1 VVGLSVD
8 RSDIRA
14 VEYLILIE
22 SHIMKFQNS
31 KMLSGL
37 FIASLV
43 TCGALLGDHHEKHAA
58 NATGVWKWTSEGRN
72 NQTRESTLTLIQ
84 DGSKLTGTVS
94 GRQSD
99 TKISGGKVDGNK
111 ISFGT
116 SRESER
122 GKFEAKYTGTVDG
135 DQLNGEMKMTFGD
148 RKFEREFEAK
158 RQPAKPSGEWD
169 WVLTRDDGEDMTA
182 TLVLKEADGKVTG
195 SISSDNFELDLAK
208 VTLNG
213 AVLKFETTFEGGNGS
228 MKISHEAAILGDKI
242 MGRAS
247 GERDGEE
254 FTREW
259 EATRS

>member
-1 VVGLSVD
+1 
-8 RSDIRA
+8 
-14 VEYLILIE
+14 
-22 SHIMKFQNS
+22 
-31 KMLSGL
+31 MLSG
-37 FIASLV
+37 FFMASLV
-43 TCGALLGDHHEKHAA
+43 ACGSLLGDHHENHGS

-84 DGSKLTGTVS
+84 DGSKVTGTVS

-116 SRESER
+116 TRESER
-122 GKFEAKYTGTVDG
+122 GKFEAKYTGTIDG
-135 DQLNGEMKMTFGD
+135 DQLNGAMKITFG
-148 RKFEREFEAK
+148 EREFERDFKAK
-158 RQPAKPSGEWD
+158 RQPTKPSGKWG
-169 WVLTRDDGEDMTA
+169 WVLTRDNGENMTA
-182 TLVLKEADGKVTG
+182 TLVLKETDGKVTG
-195 SISSDNFELDLAK
+195 SLSSDNFELDLAK
-208 VTLNG
+208 VTLTG

-228 MKISHEAAILGDKI
+228 MTISHEAAILGDKI
-242 MGRAS
+242 MGHAS